1 MPKESPPQKSPSSSK
16 EIQRH
21 PAEVLYRD
29 QLEAIRQNDADPPP
43 ASWKL
48 SPRGVLLYVTGGET
62 LDAEIDGE
70 RTRVEITRKFYG
82 DDRLVER
89 AIVTLASERALLL
102 LGDPGTG
109 KSWLSEHLTAAIV
122 GDSTLVIQGTAG
134 TTEEQIKYAWNIA
147 RVIAEGYS
155 ADNLVPAPTMVA
167 MRRGSL
173 LRFEEITR
181 CLPDV
186 QDALVSILSE
196 RNIAVPELPDAG
208 TVWARPGF
216 NVIAT
221 ANSRDK
227 GVNELSAALKRR
239 FNYLHIP
246 IVADPETE
254 QEIIRQRSAELL
266 ERYRLETRVDPPIL
280 ELLTTVFRE
289 MRAGK
294 SSDGVAL
301 KSPSTT
307 LSTAES
313 ISVALEAALHARF
326 FGGGEVTAG
335 DVARN
340 LVGAV
345 VTEDAADLKALR
357 EFVRLVARRRAG
369 KSDLW
374 QDFFQAASD
383 SLGGLKTDRKKG

>member
-70 RTRVEITRKFYG
+70 RARVEITRKFYG

-147 RVIAEGYS
+147 RVIAEGYTS
-155 ADNLVPAPTMVA
+155 DNLVPAPTMVVD
-167 MRRGSL
+167 RT
-173 LRFEEITR
+173 TR
-181 CLPDV
+181 
-186 QDALVSILSE
+186 
-196 RNIAVPELPDAG
+196 
-208 TVWARPGF
+208 
-216 NVIAT
+216 
-221 ANSRDK
+221 
-227 GVNELSAALKRR
+227 
-239 FNYLHIP
+239 
-246 IVADPETE
+246 
-254 QEIIRQRSAELL
+254 
-266 ERYRLETRVDPPIL
+266 
-280 ELLTTVFRE
+280 
-289 MRAGK
+289 
-294 SSDGVAL
+294 SS
-301 KSPSTT
+301 T
-307 LSTAES
+307 
-313 ISVALEAALHARF
+313 
-326 FGGGEVTAG
+326 
-335 DVARN
+335 
-340 LVGAV
+340 
-345 VTEDAADLKALR
+345 
-357 EFVRLVARRRAG
+357 
-369 KSDLW
+369 
-374 QDFFQAASD
+374 
-383 SLGGLKTDRKKG
+383 

>member
-1 MPKESPPQKSPSSSK
+1 MADNPRDDAASDPVEA
-16 EIQRH
+16 QRQ

-29 QLEAIRQNDADPPP
+29 QLEAIAQNDNDPPP

-62 LDAEIDGE
+62 LTARIGGEKAE
-70 RTRVEITRKFYG
+70 VEITRKFYG
-82 DDRLVER
+82 DDRLIER

-109 KSWLSEHLTAAIV
+109 KSWLSEHLTAAIA
-122 GDSTLVIQGTAG
+122 GDSTRVIQGTAG

-147 RVIAEGYS
+147 RVIAEGYTPE
-155 ADNLVPAPTMVA
+155 NLVPAPTMVA
-167 MRRGSL
+167 MRHGTL

-196 RNIAVPELPDAG
+196 RNIAVPELPEAG

-246 IVADPETE
+246 IVADQQTE

-266 ERYRLETRVDPPIL
+266 DRYHLETRVDPPIL

-289 MRAGK
+289 MRAGR

-340 LVGAV
+340 LVGSV
-345 VTEDAADLKALR
+345 VKEDASDLKVLR
-357 EFVRLVARRRAG
+357 EYVRLVARRRAG
-369 KSDLW
+369 DSEIW
-374 QDFFQAASD
+374 EDFYQAASD
-383 SLGGLKTDRKKG
+383 SLGGVQGSQSKS